1 MRTAIAAFKFLLF
14 TLLSLLVAPLQILTL
29 MIHKGNGAYIIPW
42 LWQKTV
48 CKIFRIKV
56 IVEGTPYTDS
66 QTIYVS
72 NHISY
77 LDIPAVGR
85 ILRASFVAKKDVASW
100 PVFGFLSKLQQ
111 TAFISRSREDA
122 KKEKHALDNMLTDG
136 KSLIIFP
143 EGTSTDGRE
152 VLPFKSSLFSI
163 AYREGLDDIMI
174 QPFTISMSRV
184 DNKDITT
191 QEIRDI
197 YSWHINMDTPLEKHL
212 WRFAKST
219 GAEIKVTFHTEIRA
233 SDFSDRKTLA
243 KTSHN
248 AVSNGLNIKT

>member
-1 MRTAIAAFKFLLF
+1 MRTAVASFKFLLF
-14 TLLSLLVAPLQILTL
+14 TLLCLVVAPIQMLVLF
-29 MIHKGNGAYIIPW
+29 IHKGEGAYIVPW
-42 LWQKTV
+42 LWQKAV
-48 CKIFRIKV
+48 CCIFRIKV
-56 IVEGTPYTDS
+56 VVEGKPHTQS

-77 LDIPAVGR
+77 LDIPAVGS

-122 KKEKHALDNMLTDG
+122 KKEKYALDTMLTDG

-163 AYREGLDDIMI
+163 AYREGLDDIRI
-174 QPFTISMSRV
+174 QPFTIRMARV
-184 DNKDITT
+184 DNKGVTT
-191 QEIRDI
+191 QGIRDI
-197 YSWHINMDTPLEKHL
+197 YSWHLKMDTPLEKHL
-212 WRFAKST
+212 WTFAKSK
-219 GAEIKVTFHTEIRA
+219 GATIKVIFHPEIKA

-248 AVSNGLNIKT
+248 AVSNGL

>member
-1 MRTAIAAFKFLLF
+1 MRTAVASFKFLIF
-14 TLLSLLVAPLQILTL
+14 TLLCLVVAPIQILIL
-29 MIHKGNGAYIIPW
+29 LIHKGNGAYIVPW

-48 CKIFRIKV
+48 CCIFRVKV
-56 IVEGTPYTDS
+56 VVEGKPYKDS

-77 LDIPAVGR
+77 LDIPAVGS

-122 KKEKHALDNMLTDG
+122 KKEKYALDTMLMDG
-136 KSLIIFP
+136 KNLIIFP

-163 AYREGLDDIMI
+163 AYREGLDDIRI
-174 QPFTISMSRV
+174 QPFTIRMARV
-184 DNKDITT
+184 DNKDVTT
-191 QEIRDI
+191 QDIRDI
-197 YSWHINMDTPLEKHL
+197 YSWHLNMDTPLEKHL
-212 WRFAKST
+212 WTFAKSK
-219 GAEIKVTFHTEIRA
+219 GATIKVIFHPEIKA

-248 AVSNGLNIKT
+248 AVSNGL